1 MFPSRIPCAGSKLVA
16 GGDCLVQVNPL
27 SVERNMPCC
36 SVPSHRSWVTGL
48 KPSPYTL
55 PPFEVAVEALVVVCP
70 PSVEI
75 HAPLAGAGAQ
85 YPPHTI
91 VLPGEDAPG
100 LCRCSAQMA
109 G

>member
-1 MFPSRIPCAGSKLVA
+1 MFPSRIRCAESKLVA

-55 PPFEVAVEALVVVCP
+55 PPFEVAVEALVAVCP
-70 PSVEI
+70 PSGEI

-85 YPPHTI
+85 NPPPTI
-91 VLPGEDAPG
+91 GLPGKVDPG
-100 LCRCSAQMA
+100 WPGAAR
-109 G
+109 